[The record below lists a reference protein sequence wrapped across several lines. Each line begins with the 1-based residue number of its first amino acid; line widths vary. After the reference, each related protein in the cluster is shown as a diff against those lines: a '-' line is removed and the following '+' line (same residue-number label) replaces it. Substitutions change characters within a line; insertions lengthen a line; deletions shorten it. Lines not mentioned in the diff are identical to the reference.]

1 MTRYSRRI
9 VHNLLLDTK
18 QVIPFP
24 SARLIIYQPSI
35 AEIGLINEPSFLTA
49 VNAITKDYKKMK
61 VEDNSD
67 LDSLSNFDILMSIM
81 RENTEASKTILKS
94 VYSLFELIFPNYNV
108 RFTPS
113 SFIFILKD
121 TQKDQEI
128 KPCIIDKNNFD
139 EFAQIIYEMFGLAA
153 LLNDSAVQDYNPAGD
168 RARALVEKFQKKRE
182 YLAQLKKERG
192 EDTAMSSVFGRY
204 INILAVGE
212 HKDKNELSKYSV
224 YQLIE
229 EFKRFQLK
237 EAFDY
242 TLQAK
247 MAGATKIK
255 DAKDWMQDTMLG
267 ADTEE

>member
-1 MTRYSRRI
+1 MIDRRERI

-49 VNAITKDYKKMK
+49 INAITKNYKTMK

-81 RENTEASKTILKS
+81 RENTEASKKIFKS
-94 VYSLFELIFPNYNV
+94 VFSLLELIFPTYNI

-113 SFIFILKD
+113 SFIFIPKD
-121 TQKDQEI
+121 IQGEKIE
-128 KPCIIDKNNFD
+128 PCIIDKNNFD

-153 LLNDSAVQDYNPAGD
+153 LLNENAAQDYNPAGD

-182 YLAQLKKERG
+182 YLAQLRKERG
-192 EDTAMSSVFGRY
+192 EDISMSSVFGRY

-267 ADTEE
+267 SDTEE

>member
-1 MTRYSRRI
+1 MIDRRERI

-49 VNAITKDYKKMK
+49 INAITKNYKTMK

-81 RENTEASKTILKS
+81 RENTEASKKIFKS
-94 VYSLFELIFPNYNV
+94 VFSLLELIFPTYNI

-113 SFIFILKD
+113 SFIFIPKD
-121 TQKDQEI
+121 IQGEKIE
-128 KPCIIDKNNFD
+128 PCIIDKNNFD

-153 LLNDSAVQDYNPAGD
+153 LLNENAAQDYNPAGD
-168 RARALVEKFQKKRE
+168 RARALVEKFQKKHE
-182 YLAQLKKERG
+182 YLAQLRKERG
-192 EDTAMSSVFGRY
+192 EDISMSSVFGRY

-267 ADTEE
+267 SDTEE

>member
-1 MTRYSRRI
+1 MIDRRERI

-49 VNAITKDYKKMK
+49 VNAITKNYKTMK

-81 RENTEASKTILKS
+81 RENTEASKKIFKS
-94 VYSLFELIFPNYNV
+94 VFNLLELIFPTYNI

-113 SFIFILKD
+113 SFIFIPK
-121 TQKDQEI
+121 EI
-128 KPCIIDKNNFD
+128 QGEKIEPCIIDKNNFD

-153 LLNDSAVQDYNPAGD
+153 LLNESAAQDYNPAGD

-192 EDTAMSSVFGRY
+192 EDTSMSSVFGRY

>member
-1 MTRYSRRI
+1 MIDRRERI

-49 VNAITKDYKKMK
+49 VNAITKNYKTMK

-81 RENTEASKTILKS
+81 RENTEASKKIFKS
-94 VYSLFELIFPNYNV
+94 VFNLLELIFPTYNI

-113 SFIFILKD
+113 SFIFIPKD
-121 TQKDQEI
+121 IQGEKIE
-128 KPCIIDKNNFD
+128 PCIIDKNNFD

-153 LLNDSAVQDYNPAGD
+153 LLNEDAAQDYNPAGD

-182 YLAQLKKERG
+182 YLAQLRKERG
-192 EDTAMSSVFGRY
+192 EDTSMSSVFGRY